1 MCLLSFRHQ
10 THTPIISPRGI
21 KADRLSVLLRSHATN
36 ALKTK
41 AAMER
46 VSVIQN
52 AAWDICPAVHS
63 LE

>member
-1 MCLLSFRHQ
+1 M
-10 THTPIISPRGI
+10 TPIIGPRGI

-36 ALKTK
+36 ALKTE

-46 VSVIQN
+46 VTVIQN
-52 AAWDICPAVHS
+52 TARDICPAVHG